1 MLTLQTIVCYVFA
14 ILGGYILFTIIDD
27 KES

>member
-1 MLTLQTIVCYVFA
+1 MLTLPAIICYLFA

-27 KES
+27 KEN